1 MSSAL
6 RSSKR
11 LLRPGYSWRAVAA
24 RGISSTTRD
33 LKAHNFNM
41 PALSP
46 TMMEG
51 TITSWRIN
59 EGDKFAA
66 GDVILEVETDK
77 AQMDVEAQDDG
88 ILAKIFVKA
97 SKDAVQVGTRIG
109 VLADI
114 EDDISTLE
122 IPPESPSIIPQES
135 SSPPPPSPS
144 KQESTPSSS
153 SSSSP
158 SSSSSSQDQSQ
169 PQETTPSPHKP
180 RKNPFIPTPGLVHLL
195 HTNGLQMSDINGT
208 GPQGRVLKGDVLAHL
223 GKIDKNKPKSLASDI
238 SKLSKLDLS
247 NVTPKKQSL
256 PPKEQEDQQQK
267 QIKKPNPLEEIEV
280 SIPISLAKLN
290 TTQIPVETTIAKAV
304 ELANSGLPPSK
315 IPATPG
321 ELFDEILGLPSIK
334 REPKYS
340 VKTSE
345 FKPVPQTPVVAD
357 LFDEIIG
364 ISKPRSVSSSPSPS
378 PGLQEFKVKVPAI
391 DRDRAEFF
399 LAKVKFSL
407 EQDEKVL

>member
-1 MSSAL
+1 MTSTMSSAL

-46 TMMEG
+46 TMTEG

-135 SSPPPPSPS
+135 SSPPPSSPP

-153 SSSSP
+153 SSSS
-158 SSSSSSQDQSQ
+158 SQDQSQ
-169 PQETTPSPHKP
+169 AQESTPTPHKP

-208 GPQGRVLKGDVLAHL
+208 GPQGRVLKGDILAHL

-256 PPKEQEDQQQK
+256 PPKKPEDQQQK

-290 TTQIPVETTIAKAV
+290 TTQIPVETSIAKAV

-321 ELFDEILGLPSIK
+321 ELFDEILGLPSIR
-334 REPKYS
+334 REPPKYS

-345 FKPVPQTPVVAD
+345 FKPVPQTLVVAD

-364 ISKPRSVSSSPSPS
+364 ISKPKSLKQDSSSSS
-378 PGLQEFKVKVPAI
+378 GLQEFKVKVPAI

-407 EQDEKVL
+407 EQDESVL

>member
-1 MSSAL
+1 MTSTMSSAL

-11 LLRPGYSWRAVAA
+11 LLRPGYSWRTVAA

-122 IPPESPSIIPQES
+122 IPPESPSIISQES
-135 SSPPPPSPS
+135 SSPPPPSPP
-144 KQESTPSSS
+144 KQESTPS
-153 SSSSP
+153 

-169 PQETTPSPHKP
+169 PQESTPTPHKP

-208 GPQGRVLKGDVLAHL
+208 GPQGRVLKGDVLAHI

-247 NVTPKKQSL
+247 NVTPKKQSS
-256 PPKEQEDQQQK
+256 PPSKKQEDQQQK

-321 ELFDEILGLPSIK
+321 ELFDEILGLPSIR

-364 ISKPRSVSSSPSPS
+364 ISKPRSTSSSSS
-378 PGLQEFKVKVPAI
+378 SSSSGLQEFKVKVPAI